1 MVTKNMENG
10 ITTPNSTMIS
20 SSLSSASKR
29 FRFDS
34 FAMEFACKEKDISP
48 VSTTHSLS
56 SSSHS
61 INATDTDI
69 VDNDS
74 GIGKYSTFNTIFL
87 ICHQIEMN
95 EHLFKLLR
103 CSNYNIGILKVSLR

>member
-1 MVTKNMENG
+1 MVTKNMENA
-10 ITTPNSTMIS
+10 ITPKSTMSAGSTSLTS
-20 SSLSSASKR
+20 SKK

-48 VSTTHSLS
+48 ISSTQSILS

-61 INATDTDI
+61 ILQTTDNDI

-74 GIGKYSTFNTIFL
+74 GIGK
-87 ICHQIEMN
+87 
-95 EHLFKLLR
+95 LL
-103 CSNYNIGILKVSLR
+103 L

>member
-1 MVTKNMENG
+1 MVTKNMENA
-10 ITTPNSTMIS
+10 ITPNSLTTGS
-20 SSLSSASKR
+20 SIGSTKR

-61 INATDTDI
+61 IHATDTDI
-69 VDNDS
+69 IDNDS

-87 ICHQIEMN
+87 INRN
-95 EHLFKLLR
+95 E
-103 CSNYNIGILKVSLR
+103 

>member
-1 MVTKNMENG
+1 MVTKNMENA

-74 GIGKYSTFNTIFL
+74 GIGKYFIFDTIFL
-87 ICHQIEMN
+87 ICHHELLDMN
-95 EHLFKLLR
+95 EHLLNILR
-103 CSNYNIGILKVSLR
+103 CRNYNIGI

>member
-1 MVTKNMENG
+1 MVTKNMENT

-20 SSLSSASKR
+20 SSLGSASKR

-61 INATDTDI
+61 INATDTEI

-74 GIGKYSTFNTIFL
+74 GIGKYFIKCFI
-87 ICHQIEMN
+87 ICLYEVIALRYDAEM
-95 EHLFKLLR
+95 K
-103 CSNYNIGILKVSLR
+103 

>member
-1 MVTKNMENG
+1 MVTKNMENT

-20 SSLSSASKR
+20 SSLGSASKR

-74 GIGKYSTFNTIFL
+74 GIGKYFIFDTIFL
-87 ICHQIEMN
+87 ICHHELLDMN
-95 EHLFKLLR
+95 EHLLNILR
-103 CSNYNIGILKVSLR
+103 CRNYNIGI

>member
-1 MVTKNMENG
+1 MVTKNMENA

-74 GIGKYSTFNTIFL
+74 GIGKYLMFNTIFL
-87 ICHQIEMN
+87 ICHHESIVMN
-95 EHLFKLLR
+95 YIF
-103 CSNYNIGILKVSLR
+103 

>member
-1 MVTKNMENG
+1 MVTKNMENA

-74 GIGKYSTFNTIFL
+74 GIGKYSIFNTIFL
-87 ICHQIEMN
+87 ICHQEIEMN
-95 EHLFKLLR
+95 EHLFKF
-103 CSNYNIGILKVSLR
+103 